1 MAVTRI
7 AKRAGKVL
15 SFISCLMDFP
25 SSYRNAR
32 EPEGRFGAVASALGK
47 ICAIRRFAKSPDAEV
62 LPQDRLTSNAQLEVS
77 EKTFTYLVT

>member
-25 SSYRNAR
+25 ATGTPGSRR
-32 EPEGRFGAVASALGK
+32 EVRSRSIRAGK
-47 ICAIRRFAKSPDAEV
+47 ICAIGRFAKSPDGEV
-62 LPQDRLTSNAQLEVS
+62 LPQDRPTSNAQLEVS